1 MVISKCSKKNNFH
14 SHQSVFYNFTHSLF
28 QLISH
33 RLMNHPLD
41 NPAWNALLSGNK
53 HFSKGNEQIKFF
65 DSEVAPFVGFADYS
79 PDKSNLLYHLIP
91 GQRTLAIIS
100 PKEIAISNQWIITE
114 HMKVL
119 QMVHNRAALPATAG
133 VNLIPLKKQHVP
145 AMIALTGMTHPGP
158 FLERT
163 IEFGNY
169 YGIFN
174 KNKLVAMAGQRLH
187 VNEYIEISAVCTH
200 PDYLGK
206 GYASKLI
213 TDQIQRIKSA
223 ANIPFLHVKDDN
235 AKAITLY
242 QKLGFEARQQLDIY
256 IIEKRME

>member
-1 MVISKCSKKNNFH
+1 
-14 SHQSVFYNFTHSLF
+14 
-28 QLISH
+28 
-33 RLMNHPLD
+33 MNHLLD

-53 HFSKGNEQIKFF
+53 NFSKGNEQIKYF
-65 DSEVAPFVGFADYS
+65 DSEVSPFVGFDNYS
-79 PDKSNLLYHLIP
+79 PDKSDILYHLIS

-100 PKEIAISNQWIITE
+100 PKEIIISNKWHVME

-119 QMVHNRAALPATAG
+119 QMVHKYSALSETTSA
-133 VNLIPLKKQHVP
+133 NCIQLEKQHVP
-145 AMIALTGMTHPGP
+145 EMIALTGMTHPGP

-187 VNEYIEISAVCTH
+187 VNEYMEISAVCTH

-206 GYASKLI
+206 GYASELI
-213 TDQIQRIKSA
+213 TDQINKIKA
-223 ANIPFLHVKDDN
+223 ASNIPFLHVKEDN
-235 AKAITLY
+235 NRAVTLY
-242 QKLGFEARQQLDIY
+242 KKLGFEARKQLDIY
-256 IIEKRME
+256 IMEKRTE